1 MRTVLLALS
10 GLAALA
16 LANPAAAQHRE
27 LGAHEHGRGT
37 LNIALEGTRLSMEL
51 EVPGADIVGFEH
63 PAQSSKDKDAV
74 DAATKRL
81 STPLSLFKLPA
92 SAGCTVMEATATIE
106 GEDHDHDHDHDKG
119 DQAKDAKQEPGK
131 DATAHAEHE
140 HSQFH
145 AQYTL
150 ECRTPANITAI
161 EFDYFAAFAGAQ
173 KLDVNLITPKGQ
185 TKLEVTRAK
194 PRLDLAGMM

>member
-1 MRTVLLALS
+1 MRMVLLAFS
-10 GLAALA
+10 GLAIVAQVS
-16 LANPAAAQHRE
+16 PTAAQHRE

-51 EVPGADIVGFEH
+51 EVPGVDIVGFEH
-63 PAQSSKDKDAV
+63 PAKSGKDKAV
-74 DAATKRL
+74 VGSAKKRL
-81 STPLSLFKLPA
+81 SMPLSLFKFPA
-92 SAGCTVMEATATIE
+92 SAGCVVKEASAE
-106 GEDHDHDHDHDKG
+106 LENEDHDHD
-119 DQAKDAKQEPGK
+119 KDAKAKDGK
-131 DATAHAEHE
+131 QDADKGTAGAAEHE

-161 EFDYFAAFAGAQ
+161 EFDYFRAFAGAQ
-173 KLDVNLITPKGQ
+173 KLEVNLITPKGQ